1 MFILNEV
8 EFVSALICC
17 KITKYGWF
25 YNKIQMWIEKN
36 KESQNTRNSQQTFH
50 GSINYP
56 PKCRLS
62 YFYVI

>member
-25 YNKIQMWIEKN
+25 YNKIQMWIEKIKKFEIREILN
-36 KESQNTRNSQQTFH
+36 KL
-50 GSINYP
+50 YM
-56 PKCRLS
+56 
-62 YFYVI
+62 VA

>member
-36 KESQNTRNSQQTFH
+36 KEKWKYAKFSTNFSW
-50 GSINYP
+50 
-56 PKCRLS
+56 
-62 YFYVI
+62 